1 MKNTSRLLEVKLHVP
16 AEVKILGEFLGAK
29 SVVYMGGIA
38 YVCKPTSGIQI
49 VSIAATPKLQVKKLK
64 KEGLVSEL
72 QQRGLSIEGTVEV
85 LQKRLSTLLK
95 NLEKSYID
103 RNVDL
108 AKVHFSQNIE
118 PSACIAKA
126 SDSILVCTSDCGRN
140 HLHDHFGA
148 EWSGSRGK
156 CCLFLEVS

>member
-1 MKNTSRLLEVKLHVP
+1 VLNKDRMDVDCVLHLSKDCVLSHLERVGRVAHSVVPDSYKINDTNKVGLYPHPIAVCVGEHGKLLVLDYAPLKNTSRLLEVKLHVP

-49 VSIAATPKLQVKKLK
+49 VSIATTPKLQVKKLK

-85 LQKRLSTLLK
+85 LQKRLSTL
-95 NLEKSYID
+95 
-103 RNVDL
+103 
-108 AKVHFSQNIE
+108 
-118 PSACIAKA
+118 
-126 SDSILVCTSDCGRN
+126 
-140 HLHDHFGA
+140 
-148 EWSGSRGK
+148 
-156 CCLFLEVS
+156 